1 MPHIGLVFHLLSPTW
16 TPFQSRSKSIGLL
29 PSCPQGT
36 WAELFAAV
44 PRSLSA
50 AAPQTPITWASEQYT
65 SISTVTLVT
74 LPCTSCWALG
84 PTEYHSV
91 SYAPTTISLGHRPFI
106 RARFPLRALV
116 PPTGSCYS
124 PVPYVV
130 YGSPTR
136 RRMSV
141 TWTSTSQILPL
152 PSGVFLQ

>member
-1 MPHIGLVFHLLSPTW
+1 MDTLPESVEVYRASPFLPPGHLGRVICCGPPLTLSGCSPDPNHVGKRT
-16 TPFQSRSKSIGLL
+16 
-29 PSCPQGT
+29 
-36 WAELFAAV
+36 V
-44 PRSLSA
+44 
-50 AAPQTPITWASEQYT
+50 YT

-124 PVPYVV
+124 PVSYVV